1 VSALDELD
9 TFDDGASSGD
19 DSEGSA
25 LGGSTDNDEHVRG
38 WFIALLVGLAAAFPF
53 LLWCGRERWFFLDEW
68 VFLVNRKLTEPS
80 SLLEAHNGHWV
91 TLPAVVY
98 RLLFRVFG
106 LRSYTPYLA
115 SAVIAHI
122 GVVVVVWLTMR
133 RLRVR
138 PAIATLTALPFAL
151 YGAGQTNILFGF
163 QIALT
168 GSIVLGLAHLLA
180 ATEDAPSAR
189 RDLIGVLCGLG
200 AIMCSAVGI
209 PIIAGVALAVLLRRG
224 WRAAAFHAVP
234 LGLVYIAWYIA
245 YGGDPNANYN
255 GGTETLSFVWTMGKA
270 VFVGLGQSSLV
281 GLGLATVAAVGVVR
295 ACRAARVNRHSAIP
309 STVAALLV
317 SAAGFAFVTGV
328 RAGGYGAQFGAT
340 DRYVYVA
347 AALLLPLVALGAE
360 ALARHWTVLGAVPL
374 VLLLIGLPGN
384 IDLLRHSK
392 TYPFGSREIVTA
404 VAYSPQLD
412 QLPADTRIFALP
424 AAPEFAPT
432 VSFLR
437 NAAHDGTLPALE
449 HPSKQLRLNADLS
462 VAVHQT
468 GEPRRRACPATQA
481 PRIMLVDRG
490 TRIAFSGSIVIAA
503 RDGAV
508 SSTPAIFNSAY
519 GDTFDVRAGPIE
531 LTISGPLN
539 RPPTICRIE
548 LP

>member
-1 VSALDELD
+1 MSALDELD
-9 TFDDGASSGD
+9 TFDDDASSGD
-19 DSEGSA
+19 DGEGSA
-25 LGGSTDNDEHVRG
+25 LGSSTDTDKHLRG

-68 VFLVNRKLTEPS
+68 VFLVNRRLTEPS

-91 TLPAVVY
+91 TLPAVAY

-122 GVVVVVWLTMR
+122 AVVVVVWLTMR

-180 ATEDAPSAR
+180 ATGGPRSTR
-189 RDLIGVLCGLG
+189 RDLIGVLLGLG

-209 PIIAGVALAVLLRRG
+209 PIVAGVALAVLIRRG

-245 YGGDPNANYN
+245 YGADPNANYN
-255 GGTETLSFVWTMGKA
+255 PVTETLSFVWTMGKA

-281 GLGLATVAAVGVVR
+281 GLGLATVAAVGAVC
-295 ACRAARVNRHSAIP
+295 AYRAARVNRHGVIP

-317 SAAGFAFVTGV
+317 SAVGFAFVTGV

-340 DRYVYVA
+340 DRYIYVG
-347 AALLLPLVALGAE
+347 AALLLPLVALGTE
-360 ALARHWTVLGAVPL
+360 ALARQWTVLGAVPL
-374 VLLLIGLPGN
+374 VLLLVGLPGN
-384 IDLLRHSK
+384 IGLLRDSK
-392 TYPFGSREIVTA
+392 TFTFGSREIVTA
-404 VAYSPQLD
+404 VAYSPLLD
-412 QLPADTRIFALP
+412 QLPGDTRVFALP
-424 AAPEFAPT
+424 NAPEFAPT
-432 VSFLR
+432 VGFLR
-437 NAAHDGTLPALE
+437 NTAHDGTLPALD
-449 HPSKQLRLNADLS
+449 HASRQLRLNADLN

-468 GEPRRRACPATQA
+468 GEPRRRACRATQS
-481 PRIMLVDRG
+481 PRTMLVDRG
-490 TRIAFSGSIVIAA
+490 TRIVFSGSIVIVA

-508 SSTPAIFNSAY
+508 SSTPAAFSSAN
-519 GDTFDVRAGPIE
+519 GATVDVRAGPIE
-531 LTISGPLN
+531 LTVSGPLN

-548 LP
+548 PP

>member
-9 TFDDGASSGD
+9 TFGDGASSGD

-25 LGGSTDNDEHVRG
+25 LGSSIDNDEHVRG
-38 WFIALLVGLAAAFPF
+38 WFIALLVGLAAAVPF
-53 LLWCGRERWFFLDEW
+53 LLWCGRERWFFVDEW
-68 VFLVNRKLTEPS
+68 VFLVNRRLTEPS

-115 SAVIAHI
+115 PAVIAHI

-168 GSIVLGLAHLLA
+168 GSIILGLAHLLA
-180 ATEDAPSAR
+180 ATEDAPSTR
-189 RDLIGVLCGLG
+189 RDLIGVLFGLG

-209 PIIAGVALAVLLRRG
+209 PIVAGVALAVLIRRG

-234 LGLVYIAWYIA
+234 LGLVYIAWHIA

-255 GGTETLSFVWTMGKA
+255 GGTDTLSFVWTMGKA

-295 ACRAARVNRHSAIP
+295 AYRAARVNRHSAML

-328 RAGGYGAQFGAT
+328 RAGGYGAEFGAT
-340 DRYVYVA
+340 DRYIYVA

-360 ALARHWTVLGAVPL
+360 ALAGHWTLLGAVPL

-404 VAYSPQLD
+404 VAYSPLLD

-424 AAPEFAPT
+424 GAPEFAPT
-432 VSFLR
+432 VGFLR
-437 NAAHDGTLPALE
+437 NAARDGTLPALD
-449 HPSKQLRLNADLS
+449 HPSKQLRLNADLY
-462 VAVHQT
+462 VVVRQT

-481 PRIMLVDRG
+481 PRTMLVDRG

-508 SSTPAIFNSAY
+508 SSTPAVFNSAY
-519 GDTFDVRAGPIE
+519 GDTVDVRAGLIE
-531 LTISGPLN
+531 VTISGPLN